1 MSIRTDPPAPHRAC
15 CGPGANDSDNGV
27 ERRADLMAHAC
38 EKLRLRPVGGFGL
51 RRHPQLLPRRDVGE
65 AQHDLDQRHPQRFCN
80 LQLSVGERFGAQAD
94 LLPPG
99 LETCARRKAR
109 DVGCD
114 VRGLARIAA
123 PDDRAH
129 FFLTEEHNVIA
140 RLALPRNGQ
149 QSRRIGRVA
158 TLASE
163 QMSRMQSV
171 AKMRPSVISFRRRKM
186 DCSPAF
192 GGVRPQQAGTPSICA
207 TAPSHGISA
216 RTVSKIHCGCLRSD
230 ASLAIAARSRSTA
243 LRDARL

>member
-1 MSIRTDPPAPHRAC
+1 
-15 CGPGANDSDNGV
+15 
-27 ERRADLMAHAC
+27 MAHAC

-51 RRHPQLLPRRDVGE
+51 RRHPQLLPRRDVSE
-65 AQHDLDQRHPQRFCN
+65 AQHDLDQRHPQRLCN

-140 RLALPRNGQ
+140 RLARNRNGQ
-149 QSRRIGRVA
+149 QSRRIGRVGLGFGTDVENAIGCENA
-158 TLASE
+158 TLGNLV
-163 QMSRMQSV
+163 QTPKNGLQPCV
-171 AKMRPSVISFRRRKM
+171 RRR
-186 DCSPAF
+186 PAPA
-192 GGVRPQQAGTPSICA
+192 GGHAVNLRGRPVAWDQRA
-207 TAPSHGISA
+207 H
-216 RTVSKIHCGCLRSD
+216 
-230 ASLAIAARSRSTA
+230 
-243 LRDARL
+243 RL